1 MITLSRPRC
10 AVSRLA
16 VVGGVREGL
25 GVALVPVDFVVEPES
40 AFAAAAAE
48 STGMVTVA
56 GFNVSIAASV
66 APVVSAGVSRRAQ
79 PMASVNA
86 STATRRVM
94 DASPRA
100 LNHRARSREGP

>member
-1 MITLSRPRC
+1 MDMITLSRPRC

-40 AFAAAAAE
+40 AFATAAAE

-66 APVVSAGVSRRAQ
+66 APVVSAGVSRRQ
-79 PMASVNA
+79 WRASMRVP
-86 STATRRVM
+86 RRV
-94 DASPRA
+94 ASWT
-100 LNHRARSREGP
+100 LHHVH